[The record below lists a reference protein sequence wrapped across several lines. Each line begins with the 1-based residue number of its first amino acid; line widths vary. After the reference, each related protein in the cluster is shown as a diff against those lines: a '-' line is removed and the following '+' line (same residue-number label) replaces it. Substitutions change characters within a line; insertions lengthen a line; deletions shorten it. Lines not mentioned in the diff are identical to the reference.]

1 MGSKYENKTG
11 GMRMKICI
19 ACGMPMT
26 KPSDFAMGDENK
38 DYCIHCSRADGSMQS
53 YDEKV
58 ESLSGF
64 IVKTQ
69 GLDKSAALDAAKF
82 MMSKLPAWK

>member
-1 MGSKYENKTG
+1 MKT
-11 GMRMKICI
+11 CI

-26 KPSDFAMGDENK
+26 KPNDFAMGDENR
-38 DYCIHCSRADGSMQS
+38 DYCIHCSRPDGLMQS
-53 YDEKV
+53 YDEKL
-58 ESLSGF
+58 ESLSTF

-69 GLDKSAALDAAKF
+69 GLDKTAARDAAKF